1 MQGAKLKATKTPT
14 LTEVA
19 LKVGD
24 RYFALHGGSL
34 YTLNCDSDGN
44 VLNADYVATLP
55 SFATNGVQWF
65 VDRLSDKGVE
75 VFDIICS
82 QPIDYLGLRSDMQRL
97 LEEVKNAKDEF
108 VVIHDGLLPVAF
120 AEAVRANA
128 NAAEFDVR
136 YVPLPEVSRKY
147 NNCEHYVSVSVM
159 VDNQAWY
166 SRLCTLCP
174 NGVNLVL

>member
-55 SFATNGVQWF
+55 GFATNGVQWF
-65 VDRLSDKGVE
+65 IDRLSDCNTE
-75 VFDIICS
+75 VFDIVLP
-82 QPIDYLGLRSDMQRL
+82 QTIDYLGL
-97 LEEVKNAKDEF
+97 
-108 VVIHDGLLPVAF
+108 
-120 AEAVRANA
+120 
-128 NAAEFDVR
+128 
-136 YVPLPEVSRKY
+136 
-147 NNCEHYVSVSVM
+147 
-159 VDNQAWY
+159 QA
-166 SRLCTLCP
+166 
-174 NGVNLVL
+174 GEG

>member
-14 LTEVA
+14 LVEVA

-24 RYFALHGGSL
+24 HYFALHGGSL
-34 YTLNCDSDGN
+34 YTLNCDSEGN

-65 VDRLSDKGVE
+65 IDRLSNCTE
-75 VFDIICS
+75 VFDIVLP
-82 QPIDYLGLRSDMQRL
+82 QTVDYLGLRSDMRKL

-120 AEAVRANA
+120 AEAVRAND

-136 YVPLPEVSRKY
+136 YVPLPEVGRKY
-147 NNCEHYVSVSVM
+147 NTCKHYVSVSVI

-166 SRLCTLCP
+166 LRLCALCP

>member
-1 MQGAKLKATKTPT
+1 MRK
-14 LTEVA
+14 
-19 LKVGD
+19 
-24 RYFALHGGSL
+24 
-34 YTLNCDSDGN
+34 
-44 VLNADYVATLP
+44 
-55 SFATNGVQWF
+55 
-65 VDRLSDKGVE
+65 
-75 VFDIICS
+75 
-82 QPIDYLGLRSDMQRL
+82 L

-147 NNCEHYVSVSVM
+147 NTCEHYVSVSVM

-166 SRLCTLCP
+166 SRLCELCP

>member
-65 VDRLSDKGVE
+65 KDRGQWIDNSATPSPMLAPGAM
-75 VFDIICS
+75 
-82 QPIDYLGLRSDMQRL
+82 PI
-97 LEEVKNAKDEF
+97 
-108 VVIHDGLLPVAF
+108 P
-120 AEAVRANA
+120 
-128 NAAEFDVR
+128 
-136 YVPLPEVSRKY
+136 P
-147 NNCEHYVSVSVM
+147 
-159 VDNQAWY
+159 
-166 SRLCTLCP
+166 T
-174 NGVNLVL
+174 

>member
-97 LEEVKNAKDEF
+97 LEEVKNATNEF
-108 VVIHDGLLPVAF
+108 VVIHDGMLPVSF
-120 AEAVRANA
+120 ADAVRSND

-136 YVPLPEVSRKY
+136 YVPLPEVGRKY
-147 NNCEHYVSVSVM
+147 NTCLHYVSVSVM

-166 SRLCTLCP
+166 SRLCGLCP
-174 NGVNLVL
+174 NGVRLVL

>member
-24 RYFALHGGSL
+24 RYFALHDGSL
-34 YTLNCDSDGN
+34 YTLMCDEEHV
-44 VLNADYVATLP
+44 VLAYDCVSVVPNY
-55 SFATNGVQWF
+55 ATNGVQWF

-75 VFDIICS
+75 VFDIVLP
-82 QPIDYLGLRSDMQRL
+82 QPIDYLGLRSNMQRL
-97 LEEVKNAKDEF
+97 LEEVKNATNEF
-108 VVIHDGLLPVAF
+108 VVVHDGMLPVSF
-120 AEAVRANA
+120 ADAVRSND

-136 YVPLPEVSRKY
+136 YVPLPEVGRKY
-147 NNCEHYVSVSVM
+147 NTCLHYVSVSVM

-166 SRLCTLCP
+166 SRLCDLCP
-174 NGVNLVL
+174 NGVRLVL

>member
-24 RYFALHGGSL
+24 SYFALHDGSL
-34 YTLNCDSDGN
+34 YTLSCDSEGN

-82 QPIDYLGLRSDMQRL
+82 QPIDYLGLRSDMLKL

-147 NNCEHYVSVSVM
+147 NTCLHYVSVSVM

-166 SRLCTLCP
+166 SRLCALCP